1 MIKEKKK
8 IVRVVTK
15 PYNTKNNRL
24 NAIDGFGLSD
34 DIPETQQAKINALKN
49 KHWPLFEKKASVFE
63 KELRYY
69 EPK

>member
-1 MIKEKKK
+1 MIKERRK

-34 DIPETQQAKINALKN
+34 DIPETQQAKIDALKN
-49 KHWPLFEKKASVFE
+49 KHWCLFEKKSTQFE

-69 EPK
+69 APK